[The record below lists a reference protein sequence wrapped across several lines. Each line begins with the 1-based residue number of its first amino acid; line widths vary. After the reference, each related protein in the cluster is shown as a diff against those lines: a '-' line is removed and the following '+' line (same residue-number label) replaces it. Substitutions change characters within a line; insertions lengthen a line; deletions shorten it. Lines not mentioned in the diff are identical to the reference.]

1 MKMLTACV
9 MLAIA
14 MLPGAAGAQE
24 LRPEDQA
31 LRSRLAAHYDIVPLS
46 NAIGL
51 RPKTS
56 GTDIRLIEVSDAIAV
71 NGVVVTGRELRDR
84 VGGDADDIL
93 RLSYLEPAVR
103 KALFASPPP
112 ESGQPEAPEPPATPE
127 PPAAPEPPR
136 RDDDAASS
144 RAMRRSN
151 GDRVRIFGDVTVRQ
165 GEEVTGQAVAVFGSV
180 HVDGQVGDQVVAVLG
195 SVDLGDNAVVR
206 GDVVSVG
213 GRVRQAPGAR
223 IGGGVTEISL
233 ADAGTRARIAPFM
246 GGLGALSLFD
256 GFSAFPRLIG
266 TTFRLLLLLL
276 FASLA
281 LVVARSSVERSAQ
294 RVSDNP
300 VKATLVGLAAE
311 ILFIPLFVL
320 TCIVLAITIVGIPL
334 LILMPFVVL
343 FVILLALVGF
353 TGAAMAIGQW
363 ARRRFG
369 IAPASEF
376 ADVWLG
382 ILIVLL
388 PVLLGRLV
396 GLGGFLTGPVAILLI
411 AAGFGLEFLVWSTG
425 FGAVITNAFSRWQA
439 RRTVHPVMPPPAT
452 P

>member
-1 MKMLTACV
+1 MLTACFV
-9 MLAIA
+9 LAIA
-14 MLPGAAGAQE
+14 MLAGAAGAQE

-31 LRSRLAAHYDIVPLS
+31 LRSRLASHYDIVPLS

-51 RPKTS
+51 RPKAA
-56 GTDIRLIEVSDAIAV
+56 GTDVRLIEVSDVIAI
-71 NGVVVTGRELRDR
+71 NGVVVSGRELRDK
-84 VGGDADDIL
+84 VGSEADDIL

-103 KALFASPPP
+103 KALFAGVSS
-112 ESGQPEAPEPPATPE
+112 ESGQPETPEPPSTPE

-136 RDDDAASS
+136 PDENVRAPMHRS
-144 RAMRRSN
+144 R

-180 HVDGQVGDQVVAVLG
+180 HVDGEVGDQVVAVLG

-213 GRVRQAPGAR
+213 GRVHQAPGAR
-223 IGGGVTEISL
+223 IGGGVTEVSL
-233 ADAGTRARIAPFM
+233 ADAQMRSRMAPFM

-266 TTFRLLLLLL
+266 TAFRFLLLLL

-281 LVVARSSVERSAQ
+281 LVVARGSVEGSAQ

-300 VKATLVGLAAE
+300 VRATLVGLAAE
-311 ILFIPLFVL
+311 ILFIPMFVL

-369 IAPASEF
+369 IAPSSEF

-396 GLGGFLTGPVAILLI
+396 GLGGFLTGPVAVLLI

-425 FGAVITNAFSRWQA
+425 FGAIISNTFSRWQA
-439 RRTVHPVMPPPAT
+439 RRTVRPVMPPPAT

>member
-1 MKMLTACV
+1 MRLLTACFV
-9 MLAIA
+9 LAIA
-14 MLPGAAGAQE
+14 MLAGGAGAQE

-31 LRSRLAAHYDIVPLS
+31 LRSRLAGHYDIVPLS

-51 RPKTS
+51 RPKTA
-56 GTDIRLIEVSDAIAV
+56 GTDVRLIEVSDTIAV
-71 NGVVVTGRELRDR
+71 NGVVVTGRELRDK

-103 KALFASPPP
+103 NAIFAEVPP
-112 ESGQPEAPEPPATPE
+112 APDQPATPE
-127 PPAAPEPPR
+127 PPSTPDAPPAPEAPQSDETPHP
-136 RDDDAASS
+136 AV
-144 RAMRRSN
+144 RRSH
-151 GDRVRIFGDVTVRQ
+151 GDRVRIFGDVTVRE

-180 HVDGQVGDQVVAVLG
+180 HVDGEVRDQVVAVLG
-195 SVDLGDNAVVR
+195 SVDLGDKAVVR

-213 GRVRQAPGAR
+213 GRVHQAPGAR
-223 IGGGVTEISL
+223 VGGGITEVSL
-233 ADAGTRARIAPFM
+233 ADAQMRARMAPFV
-246 GGLGALSLFD
+246 GGLGALSLFE

-276 FASLA
+276 FGSLA
-281 LVVARSSVERSAQ
+281 LVVARASVEGSAQ

-311 ILFIPLFVL
+311 ILFIPMFVL

-353 TGAAMAIGQW
+353 TGASMAIGQW

-369 IAPASEF
+369 IAPTSEF
-376 ADVWLG
+376 ADLWLG
-382 ILIVLL
+382 VLIVLL

-396 GLGGFLTGPVAILLI
+396 GLGGFLTGPVAFLLI
-411 AAGFGLEFLVWSTG
+411 AAGIGFEFLVWSTG

-439 RRTVHPVMPPPAT
+439 RRTVRPVMPPPAA

>member
-1 MKMLTACV
+1 
-9 MLAIA
+9 
-14 MLPGAAGAQE
+14 
-24 LRPEDQA
+24 
-31 LRSRLAAHYDIVPLS
+31 
-46 NAIGL
+46 
-51 RPKTS
+51 
-56 GTDIRLIEVSDAIAV
+56 
-71 NGVVVTGRELRDR
+71 
-84 VGGDADDIL
+84 
-93 RLSYLEPAVR
+93 
-103 KALFASPPP
+103 
-112 ESGQPEAPEPPATPE
+112 
-127 PPAAPEPPR
+127 
-136 RDDDAASS
+136 
-144 RAMRRSN
+144 
-151 GDRVRIFGDVTVRQ
+151 
-165 GEEVTGQAVAVFGSV
+165 
-180 HVDGQVGDQVVAVLG
+180 
-195 SVDLGDNAVVR
+195 
-206 GDVVSVG
+206 
-213 GRVRQAPGAR
+213 
-223 IGGGVTEISL
+223 
-233 ADAGTRARIAPFM
+233 M